1 MKKELLEEKNELFK
15 TERQLFD
22 IEKKSEID
30 VDIVK
35 K

>member
-1 MKKELLEEKNELFK
+1 MKRILEEKNELIK

-30 VDIVK
+30 VDISK